1 MPITKRNNFKIQKVT
16 PVTFGGSSSA
26 TILLDSSNCRVVPA
40 STVNPCVVRVDPLNL
55 KLSPLN
61 DYYFVMY
68 FPSTDPI
75 NFAVNGAVSLNSPT
89 TITGGIEAKDDT
101 KLVKGDVIPST
112 LVNNHAAF
120 LVGVMNN

>member
-1 MPITKRNNFKIQKVT
+1 M
-16 PVTFGGSSSA
+16 
-26 TILLDSSNCRVVPA
+26 
-40 STVNPCVVRVDPLNL
+40 NPCVVRLDPLNL

-75 NFAVNGAVSLNSPT
+75 NFAVNGAASLNSPT